1 MVRQIY
7 YYCLLRRDSMQLIN
21 SQYKVKKHLSEDLL
35 GNTVLTEDVYNGT
48 SKNLRIITDSVDTR
62 DFIAYMKRNMP
73 EYRNLVHPNICRT
86 YFFNKIISIDN
97 RSVSNSKYYHAY
109 QAITGDIISI
119 FSAKSNFEQK
129 LEVFYQ
135 LLSAV
140 KFLHTRGFLLCNV
153 NPGELFVEEIKR
165 EGENHYNLLITSLP
179 YLEYCSRN
187 ERIDKENQRFIP
199 PESFQFGNFTRISDI
214 YLIGEICF
222 YIFFAKYRTN
232 NSFSEDLAAF
242 DILIKNKDNNVISPR
257 EESIYKIIKKSVSA
271 KMMDRYHSVEEIH
284 SELNRVS
291 GKNEN
296 VCNRALIQNLPEN
309 ITSQVGREQ
318 IINKIVKRAYGRL
331 LSENNKMI
339 VLVKGEKGT
348 GKSALLKTLT
358 YRFSQEGFNVSSEDA
373 SLNLE
378 EDYFTIK
385 SVIRNIRKYSTSKVL
400 DKYNIAVNEILS
412 ELIENR
418 HVIEDDQ
425 TIHND
430 NIHKVSQFIQ
440 EISELVPLVI
450 CIDNIEQI
458 DEKSL
463 AILYHLVNTGN
474 GKVFMVLTYGTFIA
488 KKKKSEHFLN
498 SIKERGI
505 AEEFN
510 IGNLSISETGEYI
523 RLLLSMDRIPQELTS
538 SVYKVTNGNPA
549 AIYEI
554 IYRLVSEEVIFINDF
569 CEWDIKKLGPKDLNF
584 SIEGSRNLIEKLKL
598 LSTADREILEKIS
611 VFNIPVNTIIINK
624 VCNESIENLS
634 SRLRKLESA
643 GFLIQ
648 KGDDRGN
655 VFSFAN
661 NNFKISLYE
670 DLSIKNKKKYHK
682 QASIALE
689 EFIGIDEKMIED
701 EIIYH
706 KTNFGKDKD
715 VIDYLLDIG
724 DQSMLVNDCN
734 SAIKHYSRAVE
745 LLSETGE
752 KESYIKLK
760 FKLGRIYEGIS
771 EVEKA
776 ISMFRE
782 AKQTAYEIHDI
793 ISVIDVD
800 LCMIDIF
807 IYMGMKNEARK
818 HLLSAKNI
826 LRKNPIKNKEMELL
840 LYTAEL
846 FVAYKKFKLAEL
858 VIDSLLTDGKILE
871 HPEYIGIGYTIK
883 GKLLIDKGNL
893 SGEVESMLVEAQ
905 AMLEK
910 GSDSSRVIKC
920 LNVLGIYYDYSG
932 YDEKAIGC
940 YEKALS
946 IGDKVNNLAHHVR
959 LYNNKAEI
967 YRKQDK
973 NKEAIALYFKAI
985 NLKGSEYNAI
995 ARGVNS
1001 YNLAIT
1007 YTEMEY
1013 LSESVQY
1020 RDVYESFLKAGQG
1033 MEFLEEFHLVHLS
1046 QFYYQLGDFEKS
1058 IQYADAAEVL
1068 CQKWGIA
1075 SDLEAKMYKIL
1086 GESSLNKHVDFSNE
1100 MALLQNAVE
1109 RKSYKIIRLICIRQA
1124 VQRIN
1129 EGKIEKG
1136 KELYILGMKYVK
1148 EIDSEMLSF
1157 YYALIEAYF
1166 YEGSVRLEYLLKL
1179 SERVDRVDG
1188 FDLKRM
1194 LYTAIGN
1201 AYSQAGDLRRGM
1213 YFYAIAL
1220 NYLRKGL
1227 KHVPFDQREIY
1238 LNSHFRYIVKE
1249 QIIKTAEKLFS
1260 KGMITKAIL
1269 NDINKNFV
1277 FKKNHP
1283 ERYFDFVLL
1292 RKICLVEEVV
1302 PENIKQRPISDLE
1315 SLTNKITESLSG
1327 NPVKNLSWYIEVLT
1341 KFCHGTN
1348 GFIVDCHGEENQ
1360 ELISSYG
1367 RYTKKE
1373 CYISIMEKVLQTQE
1387 VYFIQDVHNFSN
1399 KDQSLM
1405 VGEETSSI
1413 VCIPIIEDSVSAND
1427 WVFDKRKK
1435 NLGRSSVLGFVFI
1448 ESESIINNITLET
1461 IDLCKKTSK
1470 ICHLLMDNMFLHEMV
1485 SVDRLTQL
1493 FSRKHFEAAL
1503 AIEIEKM
1510 IRVGGVFSLVMCD
1523 VDKFKAVNDSFGHQ
1537 MGDEILRKV
1546 SKLIMGSVRT
1556 EDICSRYGGEEIVI
1570 LLPGADSEVAI
1581 NIAEKMRMKIEGAKL
1596 LGTHR
1601 PLTISI
1607 GVATCP
1613 DHSSWAN
1620 DLIEKADQALYFAKE
1635 SGRNRSVLYSET
1647 LTSEPKRIDKLAGIV
1662 SGELIS
1668 DQRSVETLLEIVHLS
1683 RDKESDRKDKLFQF
1697 LGRVI
1702 EAAEADFGIIIEMD
1716 KKGIVEETMSR
1727 KKLEDRQSE
1736 DLYYSSEI
1744 LMRSFENGRGE
1755 YAIDWGNYPGM
1766 DKTTGM
1772 PDWQSVIVTPIL
1784 GDGDKKI
1791 ILYLSVS
1798 LRNKEFTGDVYNFV
1812 KTLCDMI
1819 SAI

>member
-1 MVRQIY
+1 
-7 YYCLLRRDSMQLIN
+7 MQLIN

-73 EYRNLVHPNICRT
+73 EYRNLVHPNIVRT

-109 QAITGDIISI
+109 QAITGDIISV
-119 FSAKSNFEQK
+119 FSAKSSFEQK
-129 LEVFYQ
+129 LEIFYQ

-153 NPGELFVEEIKR
+153 NPGELLVEEKKKD
-165 EGENHYNLLITSLP
+165 GENQYNLIITSLP

-232 NSFSEDLAAF
+232 TSFPEDLAAF
-242 DILIKNKDNNVISPR
+242 DCLIKNKDNKIISSQ
-257 EESIYKIIKKSVSA
+257 EESIYRIVKKSVST
-271 KMMDRYHSVEEIH
+271 KMMDRYHSVDEIH

-291 GKNEN
+291 GRNES
-296 VCNRALIQNLPEN
+296 VCRKDLIQSLPEN

-331 LSENNKMI
+331 LSENKKMI
-339 VLVKGEKGT
+339 VLVKGDKGT
-348 GKSALLKTLT
+348 GKSSLLKTLT
-358 YRFSQEGFNVSSEDA
+358 YRFSQEGFNVSSED
-373 SLNLE
+373 SNLNLG

-400 DKYNIAVNEILS
+400 DKYNIAVSEILS
-412 ELIENR
+412 ELIENK
-418 HVIEDDQ
+418 HIIKDDQ

-430 NIHKVSQFIQ
+430 NIHKVTQFIQ

-463 AILYHLVNTGN
+463 AILYHMVNTGN

-488 KKKKSEHFLN
+488 KKKKSEDFLN
-498 SIKERGI
+498 SIMERGI

-554 IYRLVSEEVIFINDF
+554 IYRLVSEKVISINEF

-584 SIEGSRNLIEKLKL
+584 SIEGNSNLIEKLKR
-598 LSTADREILEKIS
+598 LSIVDRDILEKIS
-611 VFNIPVNTIIINK
+611 VFNIPVTTNIIYK
-624 VCNESIENLS
+624 VCEESNENIN

-648 KGDDRGN
+648 KSDDRGN

-661 NNFKISLYE
+661 NNFKTRLYE

-734 SAIKHYSRAVE
+734 SAIKRYSRAVE
-745 LLSETGE
+745 LIAETGE
-752 KESYIKLK
+752 KRPYIKLK
-760 FKLGRIYEGIS
+760 FKLGKIYEGLS
-771 EVEKA
+771 DFEKA
-776 ISMFRE
+776 LIMFQE
-782 AKQTAYEIHDI
+782 AKKAAKEVNDLIALIDI
-793 ISVIDVD
+793 D
-800 LCMIDIF
+800 LSMIDIY

-826 LRKNPIKNKEMELL
+826 LRKNPMKNKGIELL

-846 FVAYKKFKLAEL
+846 FVAYKKFKQAEQVINTLLADEE
-858 VIDSLLTDGKILE
+858 IFKY
-871 HPEYIGIGYTIK
+871 PEYLGRGYTIK
-883 GKLLIDKGNL
+883 AKLLIDQGNL
-893 SGEVESMLVEAQ
+893 SEEVEKMLLEAQ
-905 AMLEK
+905 IILEK
-910 GSDSSRVIKC
+910 GIDSSRVIKC
-920 LNVLGIYYDYSG
+920 LNVLGIFYDYSG
-932 YDEKAIGC
+932 YDEKAIAC
-940 YEKALS
+940 YERALN

-985 NLKGSEYNAI
+985 NLKGSEHNAI
-995 ARGVNS
+995 VRGINL

-1013 LSESVQY
+1013 LSESVKY

-1046 QFYYQLGDFEKS
+1046 QFYYQLGDFNKS
-1058 IQYADAAEVL
+1058 IQYADEAEAL

-1086 GESSLNKHVDFSNE
+1086 GESSLNKHVNFSNE

-1109 RKSYKIIRLICIRQA
+1109 RKNYKIIRLICIRQA

-1136 KELYILGMKYVK
+1136 KELYMLGMKYVK
-1148 EIDSEMLSF
+1148 EIDSEMLSL
-1157 YYALIEAYF
+1157 YYSLIEAYF

-1179 SERVDRVDG
+1179 SERVDQVEG

-1201 AYSQAGDLRRGM
+1201 AYSQVGDLRQGM
-1213 YFYAIAL
+1213 YFYALAL

-1238 LNSHFRYIVKE
+1238 LNNHFRYVVKE
-1249 QIIKTAEKLFS
+1249 QIIKTAEALFS
-1260 KGMITKAIL
+1260 NGMITKAIL

-1302 PENIKQRPISDLE
+1302 PENLRQRPIGDLE

-1327 NPVKNLSWYIEVLT
+1327 NPIKNLIWYIEVLT

-1348 GFIVDCHGEENQ
+1348 GFIVDCHSEENQ

-1373 CYISIMEKVLQTQE
+1373 CYGRIMEEVLQTQD
-1387 VYFIQDVHNFSN
+1387 VYFIQDVHNFGN
-1399 KDQSLM
+1399 EDRSLLF
-1405 VGEETSSI
+1405 GEETSAI
-1413 VCIPIIEDSVSAND
+1413 ACIPIIEENVSASD

-1448 ESESIINNITLET
+1448 ESESIINNITIQN
-1461 IDLCKKTSK
+1461 IDICKRTSK
-1470 ICHLLMDNMFLHEMV
+1470 ICQLLMDNMFLHEMV
-1485 SVDRLTQL
+1485 SIDKLTQL

-1510 IRVGGVFSLVMCD
+1510 SRVGGVFSILMCD
-1523 VDKFKAVNDSFGHQ
+1523 VDKFKAVNDSFGHL

-1546 SKLIMGSVRT
+1546 SKLIMGSVRM
-1556 EDICSRYGGEEIVI
+1556 EDICARYGGEEIVI
-1570 LLPGADSEVAI
+1570 LLPGADSEIAM

-1607 GVATCP
+1607 GVSTCP

-1635 SGRNRSVLYSET
+1635 SGRNRSVLYLET
-1647 LTSEPKRIDKLAGIV
+1647 RASEPKRIDKLAGIV

-1683 RDKESDRKDKLFQF
+1683 RDKESDRKVKLFHF

-1702 EAAEADFGIIIEMD
+1702 EAAEADFGIIIESNKEGMLEQT
-1716 KKGIVEETMSR
+1716 VSR

-1744 LMRSFENGRGE
+1744 LMRSIENERGE
-1755 YAIDWGNYPGM
+1755 YSIDWGNYPGM

-1772 PDWQSVIVTPIL
+1772 PDWQSVIVTPIISSK
-1784 GDGDKKI
+1784 DKKI

-1819 SAI
+1819 SII

>member
-1 MVRQIY
+1 
-7 YYCLLRRDSMQLIN
+7 MQLIN
-21 SQYKVKKHLSEDLL
+21 SQYKVKKYLSEDLL
-35 GNTVLTEDVYNGT
+35 GNTVLIEDVYNGK

-62 DFIAYMKRNMP
+62 YFIAYMKRNMP

-97 RSVSNSKYYHAY
+97 KSVSNSKYYHAY
-109 QAITGDIISI
+109 QAITGDIISV
-119 FSAKSNFEQK
+119 FSAKSSFEQK
-129 LEVFYQ
+129 LEIFYQ

-153 NPGELFVEEIKR
+153 NPGELFVEEKER

-179 YLEYCSRN
+179 YLEHCSRN
-187 ERIDKENQRFIP
+187 ERINKENQRFIP

-242 DILIKNKDNNVISPR
+242 DGLIKNKDNNIISLQ
-257 EESIYKIIKKSVSA
+257 EESVFKIIKKSVSV

-296 VCNRALIQNLPEN
+296 VCSKELIQSLPEN

-339 VLVKGEKGT
+339 VLVKGDKGT
-348 GKSALLKTLT
+348 GKSSLLKTLI

-412 ELIENR
+412 ELIENK
-418 HVIEDDQ
+418 HIIEDDQ

-430 NIHKVSQFIQ
+430 NIHKATQFIQ
-440 EISELVPLVI
+440 EISELVPLII

-474 GKVFMVLTYGTFIA
+474 GKVFMVLTYGTFMT
-488 KKKKSEHFLN
+488 KKKKSEDFLN

-510 IGNLSISETGEYI
+510 IGNLSIAETGEYI
-523 RLLLSMDRIPQELTS
+523 RLLLGMDRIPQELTS

-554 IYRLVSEEVIFINDF
+554 IYRLVSEEIISVNEF
-569 CEWDIKKLGPKDLNF
+569 CEWDIKKIEPKDLNF
-584 SIEGSRNLIEKLKL
+584 SIEGNSNLIEKLKRL
-598 LSTADREILEKIS
+598 NIADRDILEKLS
-611 VFNIPVNTIIINK
+611 VFNIPVNTIIIYK
-624 VCNESIENLS
+624 VCNESTENLS

-661 NNFKISLYE
+661 NNFKISIYE
-670 DLSIKNKKKYHK
+670 DLSIKIKKRYHK
-682 QASIALE
+682 LASIALE
-689 EFIGIDEKMIED
+689 EFIGVDEKMIED

-724 DQSMLVNDCN
+724 DQSMLVNDCS
-734 SAIKHYSRAVE
+734 SAIKHYSKAVE
-745 LLSETGE
+745 LLAETE
-752 KESYIKLK
+752 KESYIMLK

-776 ISMFRE
+776 ITMFQE
-782 AKQTAYEIHDI
+782 AKQAAYEIHDI
-793 ISVIDVD
+793 ISVIDID
-800 LCMIDIF
+800 LSMIDIY

-818 HLLSAKNI
+818 HLVSAKNI
-826 LRKNPIKNKEMELL
+826 LRRNPMKNKEMELL

-846 FVAYKKFKLAEL
+846 LVAYKKFKQAEQ
-858 VIDSLLTDGKILE
+858 VIDALLADEKILKY
-871 HPEYIGIGYTIK
+871 PEYLGRAYTIK

-893 SGEVESMLVEAQ
+893 NEEVERMLIEAQ
-905 AMLEK
+905 VMLEK

-940 YEKALS
+940 YERALN

-1020 RDVYESFLKAGQG
+1020 RNVYESFLKAGKG

-1046 QFYYQLGDFEKS
+1046 QFYYQLGDFNKS
-1058 IQYADAAEVL
+1058 IQYADEAEAL

-1086 GESSLNKHVDFSNE
+1086 GESSLNKHVNFSNE
-1100 MALLQNAVE
+1100 MAMLQNAVE

-1136 KELYILGMKYVK
+1136 KELYMLGMEYVK
-1148 EIDSEMLSF
+1148 EIDSEMLSL
-1157 YYALIEAYF
+1157 YYSLIEAYF
-1166 YEGSVRLEYLLKL
+1166 YEGSVRLEYLIKL

-1201 AYSQAGDLRRGM
+1201 AYSQVGDLRRGM

-1220 NYLRKGL
+1220 NHLRNGL

-1238 LNSHFRYIVKE
+1238 LDSHFRYVVKE
-1249 QIIKTAEKLFS
+1249 QIIKTAEALFS
-1260 KGMITKAIL
+1260 NGMINKTII
-1269 NDINKNFV
+1269 NDIKKNFA

-1283 ERYFDFVLL
+1283 ERYFDFTLL

-1302 PENIKQRPISDLE
+1302 PKNLKQRPIGDLE
-1315 SLTNKITESLSG
+1315 SLTNKITERLSG
-1327 NPVKNLSWYIEVLT
+1327 NPEKNLSWYIEVLT

-1348 GFIVDCHGEENQ
+1348 GFIVDCHSEENQ

-1373 CYISIMEKVLQTQE
+1373 CYSSIMEKVLQTQD
-1387 VYFIQDVHNFSN
+1387 VYYIQDVHNFGSEN
-1399 KDQSLM
+1399 RSLM
-1405 VGEETSSI
+1405 FGEETSSI
-1413 VCIPIIEDSVSAND
+1413 VCIPIIEENVSSND

-1461 IDLCKKTSK
+1461 IDICKRTSR

-1510 IRVGGVFSLVMCD
+1510 IRVGGVFSIVMCD

-1556 EDICSRYGGEEIVI
+1556 EDICARYGGEEIVI
-1570 LLPGADSEVAI
+1570 LLPGADSEIAM

-1607 GVATCP
+1607 GVSTSP

-1635 SGRNRSVLYSET
+1635 NGRNRSVLYSET

-1683 RDKESDRKDKLFQF
+1683 RKSEFDRKDKLFQF
-1697 LGRVI
+1697 LGRTI
-1702 EAAEADFGIIIEMD
+1702 EAAEADFGIIIEMNE
-1716 KKGIVEETMSR
+1716 KRIVEETMSR
-1727 KKLEDRQSE
+1727 KKLENRQSE

-1744 LMRSFENGRGE
+1744 LMRSIENGRGE
-1755 YAIDWGNYPGM
+1755 YAIDWGNYPGL

-1784 GDGDKKI
+1784 GSGDKKI

>member
-1 MVRQIY
+1 
-7 YYCLLRRDSMQLIN
+7 MQLIN

-62 DFIAYMKRNMP
+62 DFIAYMKKNMP

-97 RSVSNSKYYHAY
+97 RAVSNSKYYHAY
-109 QAITGDIISI
+109 QAISGDIIPV
-119 FSAKSNFEQK
+119 FSAKSSFEQK

-153 NPGELFVEEIKR
+153 NPGELFVEEKKG
-165 EGENHYNLLITSLP
+165 EGENQYNLIITSLP

-232 NSFSEDLAAF
+232 NSFFDDLAAF
-242 DILIKNKDNNVISPR
+242 DSLIKNKDNNIISSQ

-271 KMMDRYHSVEEIH
+271 KMMDRYHSVEEVH

-291 GKNEN
+291 GRNEN
-296 VCNRALIQNLPEN
+296 VCRKDLIQSLPEN

-348 GKSALLKTLT
+348 GKSSLLKTLI
-358 YRFSQEGFNVSSEDA
+358 YRFSQEGFNVSSEDS

-412 ELIENR
+412 ELIENK
-418 HVIEDDQ
+418 HIIDDEKN
-425 TIHND
+425 IHND
-430 NIHKVSQFIQ
+430 NIHKATQFIQ

-463 AILYHLVNTGN
+463 AILYHLVNKGN
-474 GKVFMVLTYGTFIA
+474 GKVFMVLTYGTFMT
-488 KKKKSEHFLN
+488 KKKKSEDFLN

-505 AEEFN
+505 AEEFI
-510 IGNLSISETGEYI
+510 IGNLSIAETGEYI

-554 IYRLVSEEVIFINDF
+554 MYRLVTEEVIFINEF

-584 SIEGSRNLIEKLKL
+584 SIEGNSNLIEKLKSL
-598 LSTADREILEKIS
+598 NIADRDILEKLS
-611 VFNIPVNTIIINK
+611 VFNIPVNTIVIYK
-624 VCNESIENLS
+624 VCNESLENLG

-689 EFIGIDEKMIED
+689 EFIGVDEKMIED

-706 KTNFGKDKD
+706 RINFGKDKD
-715 VIDYLLDIG
+715 VIDYLINIG

-745 LLSETGE
+745 LLAETE
-752 KESYIKLK
+752 KETYIMLK

-771 EVEKA
+771 EVEKSIA
-776 ISMFRE
+776 MFRE
-782 AKQTAYEIHDI
+782 AKQAAYEIHDI
-793 ISVIDVD
+793 ISVIDID
-800 LCMIDIF
+800 LRMIDIY

-826 LRKNPIKNKEMELL
+826 LRKNSMKNKEIELL
-840 LYTAEL
+840 LCTAEIL
-846 FVAYKKFKLAEL
+846 VAYKKFKHAEQ
-858 VIDSLLTDGKILE
+858 VIDTLLADNEILKY
-871 HPEYIGIGYTIK
+871 PEYLGRGYTIK

-893 SGEVESMLVEAQ
+893 SEEVENMLIEAQ
-905 AMLEK
+905 VMLEK

-932 YDEKAIGC
+932 YDEKAIAC
-940 YEKALS
+940 YEKALN
-946 IGDKVNNLAHHVR
+946 IGEKVNNLAHHVR

-967 YRKQDK
+967 YRKLDK

-985 NLKGSEYNAI
+985 NLKGSEFNAI
-995 ARGVNS
+995 ARGINS

-1013 LSESVQY
+1013 LSESVPY

-1046 QFYYQLGDFEKS
+1046 QFYYQLGDFDKS
-1058 IQYADAAEVL
+1058 IQYADAAEAL

-1086 GESSLNKHVDFSNE
+1086 GESSSNKHVNFSNE
-1100 MALLQNAVE
+1100 MALLQNAVD
-1109 RKSYKIIRLICIRQA
+1109 RKSYKVIRLICIRLA

-1136 KELYILGMKYVK
+1136 KELYMLGMKYVK
-1148 EIDSEMLSF
+1148 EIDSEMLSL
-1157 YYALIEAYF
+1157 YYSLIEAYF
-1166 YEGSVRLEYLLKL
+1166 YDGSVRLEYLLKL
-1179 SERVDRVDG
+1179 SDRVDRVDG

-1201 AYSQAGDLRRGM
+1201 AYSQVGDLRQGM

-1227 KHVPFDQREIY
+1227 KHVPFDQRKIY
-1238 LNSHFRYIVKE
+1238 LDSHFRYIVKE
-1249 QIIKTAEKLFS
+1249 KIIKTAEDLFS

-1302 PENIKQRPISDLE
+1302 PENSRYKPMGALE
-1315 SLTNKITESLSG
+1315 SLTNKITEGLSG
-1327 NPVKNLSWYIEVLT
+1327 NPDKNLSWYIETLT

-1373 CYISIMEKVLQTQE
+1373 CYSSIMEKILQTQD
-1387 VYFIQDVHNFSN
+1387 VYFIQDVHNFGN

-1405 VGEETSSI
+1405 FGEETSSI
-1413 VCIPIIEDSVSAND
+1413 VCIPIIEENVSAND

-1435 NLGRSSVLGFVFI
+1435 SLGRSSVLGFVFI

-1510 IRVGGVFSLVMCD
+1510 IRVGGVFSVVMCD

-1546 SKLIMGSVRT
+1546 SKLIMGSVRM
-1556 EDICSRYGGEEIVI
+1556 EDVCARFGGEEIVI
-1570 LLPGADSEVAI
+1570 LLPGADSEIAM

-1607 GVATCP
+1607 GVSTSP

-1635 SGRNRSVLYSET
+1635 NGRNRSVLFSET

-1683 RDKESDRKDKLFQF
+1683 RKNELDRKDKLFQF

-1716 KKGIVEETMSR
+1716 EKGIVNQTMSR

-1736 DLYYSSEI
+1736 DLYYSREI
-1744 LMRSFENGRGE
+1744 LMRSFGNRRGE

-1784 GDGDKKI
+1784 GSEDKKI
-1791 ILYLSVS
+1791 FLYLSVS

-1819 SAI
+1819 SVI